1 MGFFPFAD
9 PSQTL
14 RISSGLRLRVRGL
27 RLRVRMTTF
36 GGDSSLTL
44 RMTREK
50 LRMTREKLRMTWEML
65 RMTREK
71 LRMT

>member
-9 PSQTL
+9 LSQTL
-14 RISSGLRLRVRGL
+14 RISSGL

-50 LRMTREKLRMTWEML
+50 LRMTREKLRMT
-65 RMTREK
+65 
-71 LRMT
+71 